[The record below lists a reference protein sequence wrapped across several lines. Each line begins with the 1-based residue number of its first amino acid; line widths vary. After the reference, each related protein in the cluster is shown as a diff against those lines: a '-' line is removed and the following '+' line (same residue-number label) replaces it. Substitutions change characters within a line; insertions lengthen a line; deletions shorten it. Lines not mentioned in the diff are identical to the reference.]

1 MNGRMWTTGLCLVVL
16 AGVAAGQAAG
26 KPALKPIA
34 VVNGVEIS
42 QAELDAVLK
51 AADPVPVTLPEA
63 QRRKRQMEALA
74 MLMDNVLMRQFL
86 EKNTPP
92 VPPGEVS
99 KRIAEMEAGLREQGK
114 SLAEFCQDTNQ
125 TPEQLRTNVID
136 HLRWNV
142 YIAGHV
148 NEAAVAR
155 YYAENKD
162 FFDGTTVR
170 ASHIVL
176 RLPSNATETEKAR
189 AQETLTRLRQR
200 LAADPK
206 ADFGELARQFSQ
218 DPQASRGGDLGWI
231 PRKWYDEAFARA
243 AFALQVSQV
252 SDVVQTDF
260 GLHLIKITDRKPG
273 KPSDY
278 ARIKEAVREFCAED
292 LRQQI
297 LAEQRKTARIEI
309 NLP

>member
-1 MNGRMWTTGLCLVVL
+1 MNGRMWTTGLCLVML
-16 AGVAAGQAAG
+16 AGVAVGQPAA
-26 KPALKPIA
+26 KPIA
-34 VVNGVEIS
+34 VVNGIPIS

-92 VPPGEVS
+92 VPPAEVS
-99 KRIAEMEAGLREQGK
+99 KRIGEMETGLREQGK

-125 TPEQLRTNVID
+125 TIDQLRANVVD
-136 HLRWNV
+136 HLRWNAYV
-142 YIAGHV
+142 AGNV
-148 NEAAVAR
+148 SESAVAK

-170 ASHIVL
+170 ASHIVV
-176 RLPSNATETEKAR
+176 RLPSTATDTEKVRAR
-189 AQETLTRLRQR
+189 ETLARLRQQ

-206 ADFGELARQFSQ
+206 VDFGELARQYSQ
-218 DPQASRGGDLGWI
+218 DPQASKGGDLGWI
-231 PRKWYDEAFARA
+231 PRKWYDESFARA
-243 AFALQVSQV
+243 AFSLQVNQV

-260 GLHLIKITDRKPG
+260 GMHLIKVTDRKPG
-273 KPSDY
+273 KPSEY

-297 LAEQRKTARIEI
+297 LGEQRKTAKIEI
-309 NLP
+309 NLH